1 MTNRLGRVGG
11 CLALAFA
18 TACADKIVAP
28 IANAGTAVSVDMG
41 SSVVLDGRSS
51 ADPQGRLLAY
61 DWSFAARPVLSRA
74 SFNDP
79 HIATPS
85 FVPDLD
91 GVYMVDLIVSKI
103 HKARESARPA
113 RSAENIPIG

>member
-1 MTNRLGRVGG
+1 
-11 CLALAFA
+11 
-18 TACADKIVAP
+18 
-28 IANAGTAVSVDMG
+28 MG

-91 GVYMVDLIVSKI
+91 GVYMVDLIVSNGVLS
-103 HKARESARPA
+103 SASSAICGTRTTRPF
-113 RSAENIPIG
+113 S